1 MYFHIPFVSL
11 MLSLIVMGIYY
22 HYLPFT
28 IIVMSY
34 LSLGKSTFHPMTL
47 LKISRSFCAHPE
59 SAQRQ
64 RPSMSQHVPAGPA
77 FKKSSHLVVSW
88 SWVISWGCSV
98 LLMSWWSMLL
108 PAAGRWSKSDK
119 TFEAKIS
126 IQARGEKA
134 KLKCTKKQI
143 EVPKVPA
150 ETGNL
155 ESLEIGESWSQVM
168 ESIESFCVWPTLEIF
183 LCANHRYL

>member
-1 MYFHIPFVSL
+1 MYFHIPFGSL

-34 LSLGKSTFHPMTL
+34 DTPKDLQKFLCSSWK
-47 LKISRSFCAHPE
+47 
-59 SAQRQ
+59 
-64 RPSMSQHVPAGPA
+64 RPAAQHVPACPSWSSIQ
-77 FKKSSHLVVSW
+77 KVKSSRHLVVSW

-134 KLKCTKKQI
+134 KLKCTKGI
-143 EVPKVPA
+143 PEVPKVPA